1 MIEATRIRT
10 PLLEESGGTLE
21 AGGGSS
27 WVSAAQI
34 YHPVVLKPVHVEFWS
49 WLSRAQEANN
59 IPWEP

>member
-21 AGGGSS
+21 AGGGS

-49 WLSRAQEANN
+49 GLSRAQEANN

>member
-21 AGGGSS
+21 AGGGS
-27 WVSAAQI
+27 WVSTAQV
-34 YHPVVLKPVHVEFWS
+34 YHPVVLKPVHVEFWP